1 MDETIN
7 LDNAIRF
14 AESLGGKAKEEAI
27 KWFQTMKDGG
37 KEIVSFATIHNKMGD
52 EVTKALQAAAQ
63 AAHELF
69 NQFLS
74 LSSIGSAV
82 KEETGKAVAGIA
94 EIFKQSDIGISNA
107 VMGTFDLLGVIDK
120 SITGMGKLGESGLE
134 ASSKMTTAF
143 KSVSPILN
151 SMFGNNSGIMNF
163 TNAVI
168 EGRDRVISLEREL
181 INMALSQ
188 GRVADVSDDSANSFK
203 GMNESYTDYVNMS
216 VKAATETGQ
225 TVASMMDL
233 NKALSAIP
241 GSLSSAEETVKTS
254 RLAAAAGMQQLDVA
268 KQLADMYTR
277 LGTSEKD
284 ALENMAYMHDK
295 AGDSKLRFE
304 AFNQT
309 VLSIAGSFKMLGD
322 NTSATTNFV
331 NAFDKAFQDSKISPE
346 AMKEVITD
354 IGTGIEKMDVAKQ
367 AFISGASGGPGGL
380 AGAAQIQELMAT
392 GHMDE
397 VIKKTMTAMQAQFG
411 GPIVTRKDAA
421 NDPALAG
428 EWFKQTQYL
437 TQTAGIAK
445 DEKEANRILEAM
457 KSGVM
462 DMFKPGAAE
471 EEKGSALDRQLGRG
485 ASLQKETQ
493 TTLMSIHQTLE
504 ASRLRQDQFYSKEFG
519 DVDKQLHIMAESMGL
534 VRDNRKGSGAEHAGV
549 LALARGNEDAAYQ
562 KPDWNEMMGNSF
574 SLGGVGEKAKHEF
587 DSFLTKMS
595 GGKPAA
601 AGKAPA
607 DTTMIRHHQPVT
619 TAGISPDA
627 TMMRQQPPPGTTAGL
642 PHIAPSHRS
651 GLGLPELPDVH
662 KMTLPTLPTLGEN
675 ETAAQSIEHKF
686 KDMNLNLTIDLGDHK
701 IINEMIRA
709 EIQKEDQLKTQQ
721 QATGIR

>member
-7 LDNAIRF
+7 LDNAIKF
-14 AESLGGKAKEEAI
+14 AESLGGKAKDEAV

-37 KEIVSFATIHNKMGD
+37 KEIVSFSAIHEKMGE
-52 EVTKALQAAAQ
+52 EVTKALHAAAQ
-63 AAHELF
+63 AAQNLF
-69 NQFLS
+69 TSFLS
-74 LSSIGSAV
+74 LSSIGIEV
-82 KEETGKAVAGIA
+82 KEKTSSAVAGIA

-134 ASSKMTTAF
+134 ASAKMTTAF
-143 KSVSPILN
+143 KSVSPVLN

-181 INMALSQ
+181 IGMALSQ
-188 GRVADVSDDSANSFK
+188 GRVADVSDDTAHRFK
-203 GMNESYTDYVNMS
+203 DMNESYTDYVNMS
-216 VKAATETGQ
+216 IKAATETGQ

-241 GSLSSAEETVKTS
+241 GSLSSAEETVKAS

-284 ALENMAYMHDK
+284 AIENMAYMHDK

-304 AFNQT
+304 SFNQT

-322 NTSATTNFV
+322 NTNATTNFV
-331 NAFDKAFQDSKISPE
+331 NAFDKAFADSKISPE

-354 IGTGIEKMDVAKQ
+354 IGQGIEKMDVAKQ

-397 VIKKTMTAMQAQFG
+397 VIKKTMTVMQAQFG
-411 GPIVTRKDAA
+411 GQIVTRKEAA
-421 NDPALAG
+421 QNPALAG

-457 KSGVM
+457 KTGVM

-471 EEKGSALDRQLGRG
+471 GEKGLALEKQLGRG
-485 ASLQKETQ
+485 ASLQEKTQ

-504 ASRLRQDQFYSKEFG
+504 AGRLRQDQFYSKEFA
-519 DVDKQLHIMAESMGL
+519 DVDKQLQIMANSMGL
-534 VRDNRKGSGAEHAGV
+534 VRDNREGRGAVHAGV
-549 LALARGNEDAAYQ
+549 RALARGEESAAYK
-562 KPDWNEMMGNSF
+562 KPDWDEMLGSSF
-574 SLGGVGEKAKHEF
+574 SLGGAGEKAKTDF
-587 DSFLTKMS
+587 NSFLTKMS
-595 GGKPAA
+595 GGKTPAA
-601 AGKAPA
+601 HEVAES
-607 DTTMIRHHQPVT
+607 TMMRHQPPPGA
-619 TAGISPDA
+619 TAGIS
-627 TMMRQQPPPGTTAGL
+627 
-642 PHIAPSHRS
+642 HIAPTHRPES
-651 GLGLPELPDVH
+651 GLPALPDVN
-662 KMTLPTLPTLGEN
+662 KVTLPTLPTLGEN
-675 ETAAQSIEHKF
+675 EAAGTSSIEHKF
-686 KDMNLNLTIDLGDHK
+686 KDMNVNLTIDLGDHK
-701 IINEMIRA
+701 VFNEMIRA
-709 EIQKEDQLKTQQ
+709 QIQQEDDASNRQL
-721 QATGIR
+721 ATGRR